1 MLFQGAWPSGHASYK
16 VHSERKKEDIMQ
28 TVYDFT
34 LPKGYMDSNGE
45 LHRRGKMRLATAGD
59 EISATR
65 DPRVLQNPSYLTIVI
80 LGRVIT
86 ELEGVQGISAT
97 VIERLFTADLA
108 YLQDM
113 YQRIN
118 DIEPPTL
125 TAVCP
130 DCGKAFEVPLN
141 FTREG

>member
-1 MLFQGAWPSGHASYK
+1 M
-16 VHSERKKEDIMQ
+16 E

-34 LPKGYMDSNGE
+34 LPKGFIDNAGE
-45 LHRRGKMRLATAGD
+45 IHRNGKMRLATAGD

-65 DPRVLQNPSYLTIVI
+65 DPRVLSNPSYLTIVI
-80 LGRVIT
+80 LGKVVT
-86 ELEGVQGISAT
+86 ELEGVPMVSAN

-108 YLQDM
+108 FLQDM

-118 DIEPPTL
+118 DIEPPAME
-125 TAVCP
+125 AVCP
-130 DCGKAFEVPLN
+130 ECGKIFREPLN

>member
-1 MLFQGAWPSGHASYK
+1 M
-16 VHSERKKEDIMQ
+16 E

-34 LPKGYMDSNGE
+34 LPKGFIDNAGE
-45 LHRRGKMRLATAGD
+45 IHRNGKMRLATAGD

-65 DPRVLQNPSYLTIVI
+65 DPRVLSNPSYLTIVI
-80 LGRVIT
+80 LGKVVT
-86 ELEGVQGISAT
+86 ELEGVPMVSAN

-108 YLQDM
+108 FLQDM

-118 DIEPPTL
+118 DIEPPTME
-125 TAVCP
+125 AVCP
-130 DCGKAFEVPLN
+130 DCGKIFQVPLN